1 MSRLVCHAL
10 PPPSPPPQVKKVVD
24 FKSCPIILTLGL
36 LAVGGGRVLRR
47 AVRTT
52 VSTTSLAGDAVF
64 SHSGVSSLTPVLR
77 FTTLSGP
84 LALPPLDD
92 RFCGNTCMSNGK
104 DWQPHCPK
112 RMAGVR

>member
-1 MSRLVCHAL
+1 MFVDSKSR
-10 PPPSPPPQVKKVVD
+10 
-24 FKSCPIILTLGL
+24 PIILTLGL